1 MQYGARNSKGSR
13 RDRDR
18 HVCKTLLGGRRK
30 RGRAA
35 KNAARLTE
43 TSDEVRTDNRA
54 DGRLSALC
62 GRQQIKPC
70 PMRRTLENFLPAA
83 KRTNISWE
91 RPMER
96 LQLEPPSTGKQR
108 KYLLSWSEMEDS
120 FLNHTWM
127 GGWIA
132 RSKFHVFTVA
142 FNAPGCFC

>member
-1 MQYGARNSKGSR
+1 MVRAIQK
-13 RDRDR
+13 
-18 HVCKTLLGGRRK
+18 V
-30 RGRAA
+30 RGRTETGMCARHFLEA
-35 KNAARLTE
+35 GERGGGQNAARLTE

-70 PMRRTLENFLPAA
+70 PMRTLENFLPAA
-83 KRTNISWE
+83 KRANISWE

-108 KYLLSWSEMEDS
+108 KYLLSRSEMEDS

-132 RSKFHVFTVA
+132 RSKFHVFHRRL
-142 FNAPGCFC
+142 